1 MLKSKKILL
10 IAIIFVIT
18 HIVTATGVF
27 FLCRKITMMHVFSVY
42 SSLNLSKCEEFKLLL
57 KTVIAEVRKNPGLA
71 IGKMEKLHKQIPR
84 SNEGFR
90 TIEELEKAGFVQHK
104 N

>member
-1 MLKSKKILL
+1 MWKSKKILQIAL
-10 IAIIFVIT
+10 IYLIT
-18 HIVTATGVF
+18 HAATATGVF

-57 KTVIAEVRKNPGLA
+57 KTVIAEVRKDPGLA
-71 IGKMEKLHKQIPR
+71 IEKMEKLHKQIPR

-90 TIEELEKAGFVQHK
+90 TKEELEKAGFVQHK

>member
-42 SSLNLSKCEEFKLLL
+42 SSLNLSKSEEFKLLL
-57 KTVIAEVRKNPGLA
+57 KAIIAEVRKAPGAA
-71 IGKMEKLHKQIPR
+71 IKKMEKLHQQLPY
-84 SNEGFR
+84 SNKGFQ
-90 TIEELEKAGFVQHK
+90 TEEELEKAGFVQHK